1 MNYFNKKVEIPKPL
15 NGEYIATIK
24 EHMDKSDEKGN
35 RYLIRLNIEN
45 RMRDYY
51 IFPSTND
58 YELDENG
65 NLKKSQLNYLLSV
78 FSRITEDY
86 ESDLITKLDK
96 IQNEQI
102 QFMVNISYSEEYGRD
117 NISFY
122 PVRTEEEAPEL

>member
-15 NGEYIATIK
+15 RGEFIATIK

-35 RYLIRLNIEN
+35 RYLISLSIEN
-45 RMRDYY
+45 RVRDYY
-51 IFPSTND
+51 IFPSEND
-58 YELDENG
+58 YKLDENG
-65 NLKKSQLNYLLSV
+65 NLEKSQLNYLLSV
-78 FSRITEDY
+78 FSRISDDY

-96 IQNEQI
+96 IQEEQI

-122 PVRTEEEAPEL
+122 PIRVEEEAPEL